1 MSLANLVLWI
11 ELLEF
16 RLQRADFY
24 SDLAEMYRRGEAM
37 LSFLEGELAN
47 ARTTGQSSRARALRI
62 MLTRYASGQE
72 AGRLDFLTRGLVP
85 QADAMMIAGVER
97 AANKADALLHLAS
110 AVRQQQTMRK
120 SVWAQALLPLAIL
133 PMCAFQIA
141 ITSDVFLQIDKDVP
155 IEVRDEVWSGFNGL
169 AKWLA
174 EVSNSYGPLLL
185 GLLVGLVAATI
196 VSLPRWRG
204 GWRLHADRLPLY
216 SMYRDYQAGLMFSA
230 LAMLL
235 QTGGSLRGSLEDLG
249 RRATPVMRWQIQR
262 VLRALDVAPNRPI
275 EAFGRGVLAPQ
286 MYARAATLHRSAT
299 NFSAVLIELGT
310 TEGDRVQKRVL
321 RAGWI
326 ANLTVV
332 GALVA
337 VSVVMGI
344 ASMTV
349 PFDFGMAI
357 DPAHLEVAKRT
368 YRMKHPELRAAGA
381 AAAAAPGSTRS
392 TAGAIR

>member
-1 MSLANLVLWI
+1 MSAASLVLWI

-24 SDLAEMYRRGEAM
+24 ADLAEMYRRGEAM

-47 ARTTGQSSRARALRI
+47 ARMTGQSSRARALRL

-72 AGRLDFLTRGLVP
+72 AGRLEFLTRGIVP
-85 QADAMMIAGVER
+85 ASDALMIAGVEK
-97 AANKADALLHLAS
+97 AANKADALDHLAG
-110 AVRQQQTMRK
+110 AVRQQQAMRK

-133 PMCAFQIA
+133 PMCVFQIA

-155 IEVRDEVWSGFNGL
+155 VEVREEVWSGFNGL

-174 EVSNSYGPLLL
+174 EISTAYGPWLL
-185 GLLVGLVAATI
+185 GALVAAVVLAI
-196 VSLPRWRG
+196 ISLPRWRG
-204 GWRLHADRLPLY
+204 TWRLKADRLPLY

-286 MYARAATLHRSAT
+286 LYARAATLHRSAAS
-299 NFSAVLIELGT
+299 FSAVLIELGT
-310 TEGDRVQKRVL
+310 TEGDRVQKRVQ

-326 ANLTVV
+326 ANLAVV

-337 VSVVMGI
+337 ISVVMGI

-368 YRMKHPELRAAGA
+368 YRMKHPEQRAGA
-381 AAAAAPGSTRS
+381 AAQGATRS
-392 TAGAIR
+392 SAGGIR